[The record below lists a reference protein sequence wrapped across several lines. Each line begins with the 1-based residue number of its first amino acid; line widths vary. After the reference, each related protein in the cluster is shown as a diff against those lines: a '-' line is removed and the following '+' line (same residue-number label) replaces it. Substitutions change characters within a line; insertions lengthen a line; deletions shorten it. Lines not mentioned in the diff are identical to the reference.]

1 MTYAKPIRERLEISP
16 NSQKNQ
22 SITHSSAIPAKSPFC
37 VFYNLHT
44 PGSLNFR
51 LSPAFSCVWKLPHK
65 KGGRGV
71 GNFYLMPNQQLTN
84 SRLGTSASA
93 RPVGI
98 SHVSAFLL
106 PVNSEL
112 PILDLCPSI
121 PKRLAILTPHPNQSH
136 SPSDQDGDR
145 ACPPVSWRE
154 RAERVEGSHLLPIIH
169 PGVH

>member
-1 MTYAKPIRERLEISP
+1 MTYAKAIRERRQSP
-16 NSQKNQ
+16 RNPQKNQ
-22 SITHSSAIPAKSPFC
+22 SITHSSAHRPNPAPC

-71 GNFYLMPNQQLTN
+71 PNFYLSPNQQLTN

-136 SPSDQDGDR
+136 SPSGQDGDR
-145 ACPPVSWRE
+145 ACPPVFWRE
-154 RAERVEGSHLLPIIH
+154 RAGRVEGSHLLPIIH